1 MRYTYIF
8 TIHKYYHKLQLD
20 SSPIYAYPYNIMK
33 QKATRS
39 DNKIALVAGALQLP
53 FFTRD
58 ALRRAG
64 WDVFVIGLKN
74 FVDPK
79 LNPDMVIRL
88 GGAGRAVREMRRR
101 GIHKMT
107 FVGAIG
113 HPNLYDIRPDLWS
126 LTALLSIMKHQ
137 RGYDS
142 MATTLNKILEK
153 RGFEVIAA
161 QDIAPELTFD
171 KAGVK
176 TKTKPTKSD
185 KSDIERAVDV
195 SHTIGVADIGASVV
209 VDKQVIAVE
218 AAEGTAKMLERVVDM
233 RKSKRRASGVF
244 AKMTKP
250 GQDLRIDIPAIGVD
264 TVRAVANAHLRGI
277 VVNTKTC
284 FVVDKEN
291 VIKLANKLGIFIVAV
306 D

>member
-1 MRYTYIF
+1 
-8 TIHKYYHKLQLD
+8 
-20 SSPIYAYPYNIMK
+20 MK
-33 QKATRS
+33 RLNTRA
-39 DNKIALVAGALQLP
+39 DNKIALIAGALQLP

-64 WDVFVIGLKN
+64 WDVYVVGLKN

-79 LNPDMVIRL
+79 LNPDIVVRL
-88 GGAGRAVREMRRR
+88 GGAGRAVREFRRR
-101 GIHKMT
+101 GIRNLV

-126 LTALLSIMKHQ
+126 LSVLLSIMKHQ

-142 MATTLNKILEK
+142 MAVTLNKILEK
-153 RGFEVIAA
+153 RGFNVLAA
-161 QDIAPELTFD
+161 QDLAPELTFES
-171 KAGVK
+171 AGIQ

-185 KSDIERAVDV
+185 MADIERAIDV
-195 SHTIGVADIGASVV
+195 SHTIGAADIGASVV

-218 AAEGTAKMLERVVDM
+218 AAEGTARMLERVVEM
-233 RKSKRRASGVF
+233 RKNKKRSSGVF

-264 TVRAVANAHLRGI
+264 TVRAVAAAHLRGI
-277 VVNTKTC
+277 IVNTKTC
-284 FVVDKEN
+284 FVVDREN
-291 VIKLANKLGIFIVAV
+291 VIKEANKLKIFITAI
-306 D
+306 DE

>member
-1 MRYTYIF
+1 
-8 TIHKYYHKLQLD
+8 
-20 SSPIYAYPYNIMK
+20 MK
-33 QKATRS
+33 KSTKQNDK
-39 DNKIALVAGALQLP
+39 KIALVAGALDLP

-64 WDVFVIGLKN
+64 WDVFVVGLKN

-79 LNPDMVIRL
+79 LQPDMIVRL
-88 GGAGRAVREMRRR
+88 GGAGRAVREFRRR
-101 GIHKMT
+101 GIKNLT

-126 LTALLSIMKHQ
+126 LSVLISIMKHQ

-142 MATTLNKILEK
+142 MAVTLNKILEK
-153 RGFEVIAA
+153 RGFNVVAA
-161 QDIAPELTFD
+161 QDLAPELTFET
-171 KAGVK
+171 AGVQ
-176 TKTKPTKSD
+176 TKTKPTKTD
-185 KSDIERAVDV
+185 MADIRRAIDV
-195 SHTIGVADIGASVV
+195 SHTIGKLDIGASVV

-218 AAEGTAKMLERVVDM
+218 AAEGTARMLDRVVEM
-233 RKSKRRASGVF
+233 RKNKKRIGGVF

-264 TVRAVANAHLRGI
+264 TVRAVAAAHLRGI

-284 FVVDKEN
+284 FVVDREN
-291 VIKLANKLGIFIVAV
+291 VIKEANKSKIFIVAI
-306 D
+306 DE

>member
-1 MRYTYIF
+1 
-8 TIHKYYHKLQLD
+8 
-20 SSPIYAYPYNIMK
+20 MK
-33 QKATRS
+33 KVKTSA
-39 DNKIALVAGALQLP
+39 DKKIALIAGALQLP

-64 WDVFVIGLKN
+64 WDVYVIGLKN

-79 LNPDMVIRL
+79 LNPDLIVRL
-88 GGAGRAVREMRRR
+88 GGAGRAVRAMRRR
-101 GIHKMT
+101 GINKMT

-126 LTALLSIMKHQ
+126 LTALISIMKHQ

-142 MATTLNKILEK
+142 MATALNKVLEK
-153 RGFEVIAA
+153 RGFKVVAA
-161 QDIAPELTFD
+161 QDLAPELTFET
-171 KAGVK
+171 AGVQ

-185 KSDIERAVDV
+185 KADIERAISV
-195 SHTIGVADIGASVV
+195 SHTIGREDIGASVV

-218 AAEGTAKMLERVVDM
+218 AAEGTAKMLKRVVDM
-233 RKSKRRASGVF
+233 RKNNRRTSGVF

-264 TVRAVANAHLRGI
+264 TIRAVAAAHLRGI

-284 FVVDKEN
+284 FVVDKAN
-291 VIKLANKLGIFIVAV
+291 VIREANKAKIFIVAV

>member
-1 MRYTYIF
+1 
-8 TIHKYYHKLQLD
+8 
-20 SSPIYAYPYNIMK
+20 MK
-33 QKATRS
+33 KSTS
-39 DNKIALVAGALQLP
+39 TGDKKIALIAGALQLP

-64 WDVFVIGLKN
+64 WDVFVVGLKN
-74 FVDPK
+74 FADPK
-79 LNPDMVIRL
+79 LNPDMIVRL
-88 GGAGRAVREMRRR
+88 GGAGRAVREFRRR
-101 GIHKMT
+101 GIKNLT

-113 HPNLYDIRPDLWS
+113 HPNLYDVRPDLWS
-126 LTALLSIMKHQ
+126 LTALISIMKHQ

-142 MATTLNKILEK
+142 MAVTLNKVLEK
-153 RGFEVIAA
+153 RGFKVVAA
-161 QDIAPELTFD
+161 QDLAPELAFET
-171 KAGVK
+171 AGVQ

-185 KSDIERAVDV
+185 MSDIKRAVDV
-195 SHTIGVADIGASVV
+195 SHTIGKMDIGASVV

-218 AAEGTAKMLERVVDM
+218 AAEGTANMLKRVVDM
-233 RKSKRRASGVF
+233 RKDKRRTSGVF

-264 TVRAVANAHLRGI
+264 TVRAVAAAHLRGI

-284 FVVDKEN
+284 FVVDREN
-291 VIKLANKLGIFIVAV
+291 VIREANKLKIFIVAM

>member
-1 MRYTYIF
+1 MK
-8 TIHKYYHKLQLD
+8 HK
-20 SSPIYAYPYNIMK
+20 S
-33 QKATRS
+33 TRT
-39 DNKIALVAGALQLP
+39 DNKIALIAGALQLP

-64 WDVFVIGLKN
+64 WDVYVIGLKN

-79 LNPDMVIRL
+79 LNPDLVIRL

-101 GIHKMT
+101 GINKMT

-126 LTALLSIMKHQ
+126 LTALISIMKHQ

-142 MATTLNKILEK
+142 MATELNKVLER
-153 RGFEVIAA
+153 RGLTVVAA
-161 QDIAPELTFD
+161 QDIAPELTFET
-171 KAGVK
+171 AGIQ

-185 KSDIERAVDV
+185 MADIERAIDV
-195 SHTIGVADIGASVV
+195 SHTIGKMDIGASVV

-218 AAEGTAKMLERVVDM
+218 AAEGTAQMLKRVVEM
-233 RKSKRRASGVF
+233 RKNKKRTGGVF

-250 GQDLRIDIPAIGVD
+250 GQDMRIDIPAIGVD
-264 TVRAVANAHLRGI
+264 TVHAVAAAHLRGI
-277 VVNTKTC
+277 VVNAKTC
-284 FVVDKEN
+284 FVVDKAN
-291 VIKLANKLGIFIVAV
+291 VIKEANKAKIFIIAI